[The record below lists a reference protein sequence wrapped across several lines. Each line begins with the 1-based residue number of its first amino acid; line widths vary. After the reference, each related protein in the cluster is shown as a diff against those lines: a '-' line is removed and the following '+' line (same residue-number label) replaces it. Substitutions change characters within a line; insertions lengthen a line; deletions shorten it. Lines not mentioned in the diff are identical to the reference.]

1 VRLLSPQIF
10 NPLCNGCR
18 TEVAAKPELT
28 VLLSGR
34 GSNMQ
39 AIHKACEDG
48 RIDAT
53 LGHVISNVADAGGI
67 EYAQLQNIPTTVVD
81 HTAYQNR
88 DAFEVDLAK
97 AIDNNNSNDDKS
109 APLVLLAGFMRV
121 LGGQFTQ
128 QFENRLINIH
138 PSLLPLHRGLN
149 THARAIDA
157 ADEWHG
163 CSVHFVNEALDGG
176 PVIAQAR
183 VPVHDDDTAES
194 LASRV
199 LTAEHQ
205 LYPLIT
211 QMCINRQIECQN
223 GHVKFH
229 GKTLINPLSYLLQGK
244 QLEAS
249 LLDG

>member
-1 VRLLSPQIF
+1 
-10 NPLCNGCR
+10 
-18 TEVAAKPELT
+18 VAAKPELT

-39 AIHKACEDG
+39 AIHRACEDG

-53 LGHVISNVADAGGI
+53 LGHVISNVADAGGL
-67 EYAQLQNIPTTVVD
+67 EYARLQSIPTTVVD
-81 HTAYQNR
+81 HTAFESR
-88 DAFEVDLAK
+88 DAFEVDLSK
-97 AIDNNNSNDDKS
+97 AIDHDKQHGDKP
-109 APLVLLAGFMRV
+109 AQLVLLAGFMRV
-121 LGGQFTQ
+121 LGRQFTQ
-128 QFENRLINIH
+128 HFENRLINIH

-157 ADEWHG
+157 GDEWHG

-183 VPVHDDDTAES
+183 VPVHRDDTADS
-194 LASRV
+194 LAGRV

-223 GHVKFH
+223 GHVKLH
-229 GKTLINPLSYLLQGK
+229 GKILTNPLSYLLQDN
-244 QLEAS
+244 QLEAVV
-249 LLDG
+249 DD

>member
-1 VRLLSPQIF
+1 MAV
-10 NPLCNGCR
+10 G
-18 TEVAAKPELT
+18 TEVAVKPELT

-39 AIHKACEDG
+39 SIHKACEDG

-53 LGHVISNVADAGGI
+53 LGHVISNVANAAGI

-81 HTAYQNR
+81 HKAYESR

-97 AIDNNNSNDDKS
+97 AIDNHKGNRDKP

-121 LGGQFTQ
+121 LGQHFTQ
-128 QFENRLINIH
+128 HFENRLINVH

-149 THARAIDA
+149 THSRAIDA
-157 ADEWHG
+157 GDEWHG

-183 VPVHDDDTAES
+183 VPVLDDDTAES

-199 LTAEHQ
+199 LVAEHQ
-205 LYPLIT
+205 LYPLVT
-211 QMCINRQIECQN
+211 QMCIDQQIECQN
-223 GHVKFH
+223 GHVKLH
-229 GKTLINPLSYLLQGK
+229 GKILTNPLSYYLQGK
-244 QLEAS
+244 QLESAAV
-249 LLDG
+249 DN